1 MVRGGLVYITTTR
14 RNTVLYT
21 GVSSDLPGRVYD
33 HKTKEFP
40 KSFTSRYNVDK
51 LVFYEEHPTIEEA
64 IAREKEIKG
73 WIRAKKIKLIESMNP
88 EWRDLY
94 EDVMEW

>member
-14 RNTVLYT
+14 KNTVLYT

-33 HKTKEFP
+33 HKTKAFP
-40 KSFTSRYNVDK
+40 KSFTARYNVDK
-51 LVFYEEHPTIEEA
+51 LVFYEEHPSIEEA

-73 WIRAKKIKLIESMNP
+73 WTRAKKIKLIEFMNP